1 MIGLP
6 PGINPSEADTRPLI
20 GHTRPLIGHSC
31 PLIGHSCLGAEVI
44 VTPPGTGTRFSQL
57 RDLFRVSHHEAV
69 SCMQSVQ
76 HTHNA

>member
-6 PGINPSEADTRPLI
+6 QGINPSEADTRPLI
-20 GHTRPLIGHSC
+20 GHTLPLIGHSC